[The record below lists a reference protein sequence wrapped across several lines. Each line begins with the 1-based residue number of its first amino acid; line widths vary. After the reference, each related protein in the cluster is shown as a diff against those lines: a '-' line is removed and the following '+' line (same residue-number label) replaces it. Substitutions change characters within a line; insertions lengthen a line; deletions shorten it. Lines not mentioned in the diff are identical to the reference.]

1 MKTMTMI
8 AATLIATAG
17 LGTVAQ
23 AQQTQP
29 MLTGQEKAVR
39 YQEDQRQKAWD
50 EQRMQRGEAAES
62 STFGAPNRQSFGRSD
77 AGEAAVTEAPS
88 NFSVPGSD
96 AAMYSYDSSNK
107 SWAYGY

>member
-29 MLTGQEKAVR
+29 MLTGQEKAMR

-50 EQRMQRGEAAES
+50 EQRMQRGEVRES
-62 STFGAPNRQSFGRSD
+62 STFGAPNRQSFGQAD
-77 AGEAAVTEAPS
+77 AAATPAPS

-96 AAMYSYDSSNK
+96 AAMYSYDSENK
-107 SWAYGY
+107 GWAYGY